1 MMLKTMVFKAFQR
14 KFEDRYTGP
23 WAVIEVLPGNCYRIQ
38 ETETSKPQIVHHDRL
53 KPYRAR
59 NPAEHNTDW
68 VQRVKARYAAIRS
81 QPPRLQVPPSTGED
95 SHQGHTDTENE
106 LLRTVGPYDDDVI
119 ETEGSFDVPAG
130 HVIVPQPSFDQEPAA
145 TDALDVADQRQEAT
159 SANVAG
165 TEPDMVDVSM
175 QVSFTEP
182 ESSTVATDPKLLSA
196 KAADVTSS
204 DEDTISDVASLHS
217 NAEFSVAEF
226 TPRIHA
232 RRQQLRLQHRKS
244 HKKLPKATRLQAA
257 DVIRDMRSCSES
269 TSSVPL
275 ADSQFLFD
283 RESTPPARSVVYG
296 LRRRPKKRVAFTP

>member
-1 MMLKTMVFKAFQR
+1 M
-14 KFEDRYTGP
+14 
-23 WAVIEVLPGNCYRIQ
+23 
-38 ETETSKPQIVHHDRL
+38 
-53 KPYRAR
+53 
-59 NPAEHNTDW
+59 
-68 VQRVKARYAAIRS
+68 
-81 QPPRLQVPPSTGED
+81 PPSTGED

-145 TDALDVADQRQEAT
+145 TDAPVVADQRQKVAST
-159 SANVAG
+159 NVAG